1 MNSNKIYNA
10 FLVFLFSFVPLSA
23 MAQPAAMADKL
34 REDGKIYVV
43 ILVMLT
49 IFIGIVVYLFSLD
62 KKISKIEKENE
73 K

>member
-10 FLVFLFSFVPLSA
+10 FLVLLFSFIPLGA

-34 REDGKIYVV
+34 RADGKIYVV

-62 KKISKIEKENE
+62 KKISKIEKEN
-73 K
+73 KK